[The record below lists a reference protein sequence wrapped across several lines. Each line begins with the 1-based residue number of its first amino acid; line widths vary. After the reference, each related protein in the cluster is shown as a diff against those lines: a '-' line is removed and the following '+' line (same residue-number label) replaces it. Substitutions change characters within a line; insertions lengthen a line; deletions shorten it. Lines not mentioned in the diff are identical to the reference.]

1 MNKATKFKSFGA
13 ALYPELLSAAFANT
27 DFLDFH
33 RGADVLPASVAG
45 NITRA
50 CRCMFFQMLTRSLD
64 RVQSKHA
71 IPATSLSFDDF
82 NSAVDY
88 SYSQIMHVVS
98 RNMKH
103 PVHIRLTADD
113 VQQVCEYAYALHG
126 NAFEIEVLDATEM
139 AKKYLSDKD
148 RQSWLQ

>member
-1 MNKATKFKSFGA
+1 MNQKTKFKTFGA
-13 ALYPELLSAAFANT
+13 TLYPELLSVAFANR
-27 DFLDFH
+27 DFIDFH
-33 RGADVLPASVAG
+33 CGANILPPSVAE
-45 NITRA
+45 NVSRA

-64 RVQSKHA
+64 HMQSAHSL
-71 IPATSLSFDDF
+71 PANSLSFDEF
-82 NSAVDY
+82 NTAVDY

-98 RNMKH
+98 RKLKQSVN
-103 PVHIRLTADD
+103 IRLTADD

-126 NAFEIEVLDATEM
+126 NAFEIEVLDATEI

>member
-27 DFLDFH
+27 EFLDFH
-33 RGADVLPASVAG
+33 RGADVLPASIAG
-45 NITRA
+45 NVSRA

-64 RVQSKHA
+64 HMQSEHSL
-71 IPATSLSFDDF
+71 PANSLSFDEF
-82 NSAVDY
+82 TTAVDY
-88 SYSQIMHVVS
+88 AYSQIMHVAS
-98 RNMKH
+98 RKLKH
-103 PVHIRLTADD
+103 SVNIRLTADD
-113 VQQVCEYAYALHG
+113 VQQVCEYAYALRG
-126 NAFEIEVLDATEM
+126 NAFEIEVLDATEI